1 MDTSQMKAEFLKT
14 STGIQVG
21 DSNAPVQLIELIN
34 VRCPFCRQWFEETN
48 DLLMTYVTDGKLC
61 RTIKLFDKEKPGLK
75 PGNVMH
81 RYISKQDG
89 LLAITQLNSIYETQ
103 DEWGNLADL
112 TDIAE
117 FAEERLAL
125 SEDYQPE
132 MVEII
137 TNEAT
142 KANIPFIPTMII
154 NDTIFDQKIT
164 LEALKTLIEK

>member
-14 STGIQVG
+14 TTGIKVG
-21 DSNAPVQLIELIN
+21 DSQAPVQLVELIN

-48 DLLMTYVTDGKLC
+48 ELLMAYVADGKLC

-89 LLAITQLNSIYETQ
+89 LLAMTQLNSIYATQ
-103 DEWGNLADL
+103 DEWGNLANL
-112 TDIAE
+112 TDIAK
-117 FAEERLAL
+117 FAEEKLSL

-132 MVEII
+132 MTEKII
-137 TNEAT
+137 SEAT
-142 KANIPFIPTMII
+142 RANIPFIPTMII
-154 NDTIFDQKIT
+154 NDVIFDQKISLT
-164 LEALKTLIEK
+164 DLKTLIEK